1 MIIDMNV
8 KIIGIDLAGK
18 SENPTGICFL
28 DSTKLKFSTLF
39 EDEEILSYINMANPS
54 LIVIDAPLSLPK
66 GRCCLSNE
74 CSCSKIG
81 GHFRAAEVEMRKYG
95 RTLPL
100 TFRGMRMLTER
111 GINLAEKLKKKYTV
125 LESHPRTTQ
134 KILGFSNLY
143 EDLMGYFELPE
154 NISEHEMDAA
164 LLVIAGIFYSKRKF
178 MEFGD
183 SQEGTIILPEEAHNL
198 KDFLISGHND
208 MFI

>member
-1 MIIDMNV
+1 MQDNSMNI

-28 DSTKLKFSTLF
+28 DSQKLNLTTLF
-39 EDEEILSYINMANPS
+39 EDDEILSYINRASPS

-74 CSCSKIG
+74 CSCSKKG
-81 GHFRAAEVEMRKYG
+81 GHFRVAEVEMRKYG

-111 GINLAEKLKKKYTV
+111 GIKLANELKKKYTV
-125 LESHPRTTQ
+125 LESHSRTVQ

-143 EDLMGYFELPE
+143 DDLIQYFELPE
-154 NISEHEMDAA
+154 NINEHELDAV
-164 LLVIAGIFYSKRKF
+164 LLVIAGIFYMQKEF

-183 SQEGTIILPEEAHNL
+183 REEGIIILPKETGDL
-198 KDFLISGHND
+198 KEVLNYKYTKPI
-208 MFI
+208 

>member
-1 MIIDMNV
+1 MGF

-28 DSTKLKFSTLF
+28 DFNKLTFSTIF
-39 EDEEILSYINMANPS
+39 ENDEILSYIHNVNPD

-74 CSCSKIG
+74 CICSENG

-100 TFRGMRMLTER
+100 TFRGMRMLTKR
-111 GINLAEKLKKKYTV
+111 GIMLADNLRTEYTV
-125 LESHPRTTQ
+125 LESHPRTIA
-134 KILGFSNLY
+134 KILGFSNLVN
-143 EDLMGYFELPE
+143 DLMEYFKLPE
-154 NISEHEMDAA
+154 NISEHELDA
-164 LLVIAGIFYSKRKF
+164 LLLVVAGIFYMKKEF

-183 SQEGTIILPEEAHNL
+183 AEEGTIILPNEGSNL
-198 KDFLISGHND
+198 NDF
-208 MFI
+208 FTV